1 LSSARCQPGRP
12 AIEYYTYL
20 VYVTQDRDRHDVD
33 RSGKVVVRLP
43 SVELLFRT
51 NKLAKICSTEAEM
64 VRKFGPDMARR
75 LQARLTELDQ
85 ATCLAEMRRLPH
97 ARAHQLIRDRDEQI
111 SFDVA
116 HPNRLIVEVNDDP
129 VPRLQ
134 DGGLDWGAI
143 TSLVV
148 VEITDTH
155 E

>member
-1 LSSARCQPGRP
+1 MVASW
-12 AIEYYTYL
+12 
-20 VYVTQDRDRHDVD
+20 
-33 RSGKVVVRLP
+33 

-85 ATCLAEMRRLPH
+85 AASLAEMRRLPH
-97 ARAHQLIRDRDEQI
+97 ARAHQLMRDRDEQI

-116 HPNRLIVEVNDDP
+116 HPNRLIVEVNHDP
-129 VPRLQ
+129 VPRLS
-134 DGGLDWGAI
+134 DGGLDWEAI
-143 TSLVV
+143 TSLMV
-148 VEITDTH
+148 VEISDTH